1 MDKTYNPEPGKKAPF
16 MGFKKIIDDYENGYK
31 SYLDIKNEKENLD
44 KSIYADKTNKDIS
57 RRYDIIISDIKS
69 GDIKFDKE
77 AVTKSIKDMHKKLL
91 NKKLYY
97 INSENKLVISNYYN
111 LLDKYLKILNEKT
124 LSDADINTITSVMD
138 DLIATMIKFDDKNL
152 RLNFDYI
159 KNTKELYM
167 GLLKIVNL
175 AKYINSQ
182 SKEGKGLKI
191 ITPKQMLSHL
201 PILLS
206 QIHAGNNSTKLKN
219 EIR

>member
-1 MDKTYNPEPGKKAPF
+1 
-16 MGFKKIIDDYENGYK
+16 
-31 SYLDIKNEKENLD
+31 
-44 KSIYADKTNKDIS
+44 
-57 RRYDIIISDIKS
+57 
-69 GDIKFDKE
+69 
-77 AVTKSIKDMHKKLL
+77 MHKKLL

-111 LLDKYLKILNEKT
+111 LLDEYLKILNEKT
-124 LSDADINTITSVMD
+124 LSDADINTITNVMD

-191 ITPKQMLSHL
+191 ITPKQMLSHQYFYL
-201 PILLS
+201 KYTQEITLQNLK
-206 QIHAGNNSTKLKN
+206 TK
-219 EIR
+219 